1 MKSLTAEQENS
12 RFSDMVILSNETRFV
27 RLAGLQSVEGIDPG
41 GAAGWQ
47 IAGEPR
53 DS

>member
-12 RFSDMVILSNETRFV
+12 RFSDMVILPNETRFV
-27 RLAGLQSVEGIDPG
+27 RLVGLQSVEGIDPG
-41 GAAGWQ
+41 GAAGGQ
-47 IAGEPR
+47 IAGEPG